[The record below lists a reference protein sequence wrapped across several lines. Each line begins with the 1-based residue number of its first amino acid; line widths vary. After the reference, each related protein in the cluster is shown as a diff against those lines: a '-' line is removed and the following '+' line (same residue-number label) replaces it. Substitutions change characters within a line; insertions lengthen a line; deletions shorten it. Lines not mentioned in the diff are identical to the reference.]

1 MMKLGPRKYDAWWE
15 KVEKLEDLL
24 ETTANRVEHAALV
37 LDHNHELQDKLD
49 KLDESLQAANISKF
63 SSYLVDLLQQKVK
76 SVEERFQACNHEMH
90 SQIELYEHSIV
101 EFHGTLSKL
110 IEESEKRSLEN
121 FTGNMPSELWSRISL
136 LIDGWLLEKK
146 ISYNDANTLRE
157 MVRKRDSRLR
167 EAYLSCRDT
176 ESREVM
182 DNFLKM
188 ALPGTRYSFFFAE
201 MRKHVYRKYLV
212 CNLYDS
218 CSSGLHIV
226 HIAAEMAP
234 VAKVSYSVN
243 SAFHK
248 CI

>member
-1 MMKLGPRKYDAWWE
+1 VAETEESIFKLEKERALLDASLRELESRFIAAQADMMKLGPRKYDAWWE

-24 ETTANRVEHAALV
+24 ETTANQVEHAALV
-37 LDHNHELQDKLD
+37 LDHNHDLQDKLD
-49 KLDESLQAANISKF
+49 KLEESLQEANISKF
-63 SSYLVDLLQQKVK
+63 SYLVDLLQKKVK

-110 IEESEKRSLEN
+110 IEESEKISLEN

-188 ALPGTRYSFFFAE
+188 ALPGTRYSFSVAKI
-201 MRKHVYRKYLV
+201 RKHVYRK
-212 CNLYDS
+212 
-218 CSSGLHIV
+218 
-226 HIAAEMAP
+226 
-234 VAKVSYSVN
+234 
-243 SAFHK
+243 
-248 CI
+248 

>member
-1 MMKLGPRKYDAWWE
+1 
-15 KVEKLEDLL
+15 
-24 ETTANRVEHAALV
+24 
-37 LDHNHELQDKLD
+37 
-49 KLDESLQAANISKF
+49 
-63 SSYLVDLLQQKVK
+63 
-76 SVEERFQACNHEMH
+76 
-90 SQIELYEHSIV
+90 
-101 EFHGTLSKL
+101 
-110 IEESEKRSLEN
+110 
-121 FTGNMPSELWSRISL
+121 MPSELWSRISL

-218 CSSGLHIV
+218 CSSGLHIA